1 MACFSIKQTETRRMY
16 THQLTL
22 YVGVRWC
29 VGVCYGEFGV
39 RVPKTTGSAYMY
51 SYVAVGEFVAFLLGW
66 NMILEYVIGS
76 AAGASAISYCFDALT
91 NHTMSTYLEENVGTV
106 IGRPIL
112 WLSSLHIFVAPYTVA
127 YNSITQHSDHHFLPS
142 RTPCSLPFTVYLLLS
157 PSFYSLP
164 VTSLLILLLSFLTSP
179 SITFLSHI
187 ITRFQYAMTKCLFR
201 FCFTILLVC

>member
-1 MACFSIKQTETRRMY
+1 M
-16 THQLTL
+16 
-22 YVGVRWC
+22 
-29 VGVCYGEFGV
+29 

-142 RTPCSLPFTVYLLLS
+142 YLPALPAPCRSPYIFFFRPLSIPFPSPPFSSCSFLSLPHLPL
-157 PSFYSLP
+157 PSFP
-164 VTSLLILLLSFLTSP
+164 TSLHDFSML
-179 SITFLSHI
+179 
-187 ITRFQYAMTKCLFR
+187 
-201 FCFTILLVC
+201 